1 MCNEDNSFDNIIFHL
16 RLIHLSQGECL
27 TETQRN
33 VASKFITG
41 VLAKTVKK
49 RQPAVTYEY
58 EPEEDEKEK
67 EGSVT
72 NDGEKPGTWLYTLS
86 RSVDSDRSV

>member
-1 MCNEDNSFDNIIFHL
+1 M
-16 RLIHLSQGECL
+16 LSQGECL

-49 RQPAVTYEY
+49 RQTAVTCQ
-58 EPEEDEKEK
+58 PEDDEK

-72 NDGEKPGTWLYTLS
+72 NEGEKPGTGLCILS
-86 RSVDSDRSV
+86 GSVDSYCSVKHIFLVRVVCLYKKT